1 MAQQSIYFSNKAL
14 NYKLFKELFEKLE
27 KVEDIDRK
35 IINITYVEK
44 KKNSEKRFSEEFKSI
59 PALLDYIKDLKKVD
73 TLTMHLC
80 TKSSRIT
87 LTYNDYTDGWTLEY
101 SEENNISNA
110 VICILNNF
118 FKPNFIKR
126 LLFDRTHI
134 VWGLYTG
141 NIFGINIALKDV
153 TNYTFKQRV
162 LFYIMFFLL
171 LGLIGL
177 SIYKVKMRKQP
188 YINNKFWEEHK
199 IDIIQNVIFY
209 FLGVVTPYLIS
220 WVITFIN
227 TN

>member
-14 NYKLFKELFEKLE
+14 NYKSFKELFEKLE

-59 PALLDYIKDLKKVD
+59 PELLDYIKGLKKVD

-87 LTYNDYTDGWTLEY
+87 LTYDDYTDGWTLEY
-101 SEENNISNA
+101 SEENNISNS

-118 FKPNFIKR
+118 FKPNFIKS

-141 NIFGINIALKDV
+141 NIFGINLALKDV
-153 TNYTFKQRV
+153 TNYTFKQQV

-177 SIYKVKMRKQP
+177 SIYKVKMRKKP

-220 WVITFIN
+220 WIITFIN